1 MKPRPLGSTGLEI
14 APLALGAGPVST
26 LMTGDDVRRQR
37 AVVERAIARGIR
49 WIDTAATY
57 GEGRSE
63 QNLGRV
69 LEELGAGETVHVATK
84 VRLVGDDL
92 GDIRTAVRRSVARSL
107 ARLRRTSVTLLQ
119 LHNGITAR
127 RGDEP
132 TSLSVADVL
141 GPHGVAEAFDELRAA
156 GLVRH
161 VGLTGVGQ
169 ATAVGEAVRSGRFAT
184 LQVPYH
190 LLNPSAGRAMPEEFP
205 ETNYGNIMADC
216 AAMGMGVFAIRVLAG
231 GALAGRPA
239 SLHTLKTPFFPLD
252 LYRRDTE
259 RAAELRA
266 RLEPGARLEQ
276 EAVRFAVSHPH
287 VTAAIIGFGDP
298 EQVDDAVEAIEGESA
313 GGSTLNGTATRR
325 TEVDVVSETEGGN
338 VKCKM

>member
-1 MKPRPLGSTGLEI
+1 MHLRPLGSTGLQI

-26 LMTGDDVRRQR
+26 LMTGDDLEQQR
-37 AVVERAIARGIR
+37 AVVERALSHGIR

-63 QNLGRV
+63 RNLGRV
-69 LEELGAGETVHVATK
+69 LEELRSDGVAGAEGVHVATK
-84 VRLVGDDL
+84 VRLIGDDL
-92 GDIRTAVRRSVARSL
+92 RDIRTAVRRSVARSL
-107 ARLRRTSVTLLQ
+107 ERLRVTNVTLLQ
-119 LHNGITAR
+119 LHNSVTAE

-132 TSLSVADVL
+132 TSLAVRDVL
-141 GPHGVAEAFDELRAA
+141 GPEGVADVFDELRAA

-161 VGLTGVGQ
+161 VGLTGIGQ
-169 ATAVGEAVRSGRFAT
+169 AATLRQVVRSGRFQT

-190 LLNPSAGRAMPEEFP
+190 LLNPSAGTTVGEDFT

-216 AAMGMGVFAIRVLAG
+216 AALGMGVFAIRALAG

-239 SLHTLKTPFFPLD
+239 SPHTLKTPFFPLD

-266 RLEPGARLEQ
+266 RLAPGRRLEQ
-276 EAVRFAVSHPH
+276 EAIRFAVSHRS

-298 EQVDDAVEAIEGESA
+298 EQVDDAVAAIGTGEGSGA
-313 GGSTLNGTATRR
+313 VQ
-325 TEVDVVSETEGGN
+325 TEVAVNATTKTAAKLVG
-338 VKCKM
+338 